1 MLGSIKQRNSN
12 LICILKIEHETTKE
26 KTFFMMKRKLR
37 EQILQENKRDS
48 DKGIKYKN
56 SKSDTE
62 RTTLISRTSN
72 EQEDKKN
79 KLFYLITT

>member
-1 MLGSIKQRNSN
+1 
-12 LICILKIEHETTKE
+12 
-26 KTFFMMKRKLR
+26 MKRKLR